1 MLVRSHITNDTA
13 TPFVR
18 TFGDDTK
25 HAWPHYANMTR
36 RGVPK
41 AGPKWFLREWMD
53 MLGVKQADMCRRTGW
68 SKASASQLYNGIQ
81 DYSPHIVEAA
91 ALALNVAEYE
101 LLMQPERAMAI
112 RRLRETA
119 ISIAHDAG
127 EIEDRRDGTNG

>member
-1 MLVRSHITNDTA
+1 MLTRSHITNDITR
-13 TPFVR
+13 PFVR
-18 TFGDDTK
+18 TLLNDTNQN
-25 HAWPHYANMTR
+25 WSQYANMTR

-81 DYSPHIVEAA
+81 DYSPNIVEAA
-91 ALALNVAEYE
+91 AIALNVAEYE

-112 RRLRETA
+112 RRMRESA
-119 ISIAHDAG
+119 VSIAHDA
-127 EIEDRRDGTNG
+127 EVIDDRRDGTNG